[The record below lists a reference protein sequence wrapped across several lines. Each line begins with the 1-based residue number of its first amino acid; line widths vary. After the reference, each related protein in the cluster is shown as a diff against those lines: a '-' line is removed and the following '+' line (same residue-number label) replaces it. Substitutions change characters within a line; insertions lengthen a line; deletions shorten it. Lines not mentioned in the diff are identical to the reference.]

1 MTQPGP
7 STNTGPEFVREMARS
22 FWYSAILRAAIKLD
36 VFALLEDR
44 ALTYQEVA
52 DSLGASPRYTQAFL
66 DCCVVLELLEESA
79 GKFTNSSNASSFL
92 VKGKD
97 SYVGDHVLHHTNT
110 WVSWGRLDEVIK
122 DGKTLLPFETGFVDP
137 DTYWTNYM
145 TGQHNRATSGQ
156 SRQLVE
162 NVDLRDKRNLIDLGG
177 GAASYSIALCEA
189 NPQLKAVVV
198 DQKEPLRIARPLVE
212 QSTMTDRI
220 TLLEGSFFETDL
232 GTGYDVCLISGVVLI
247 SPEEDCQKLFK
258 LAFEILASGGLVI
271 VQDYM
276 RLEDNP
282 GRKRLDT
289 LEDLYVLV
297 VFNPGAGD
305 REGAEVV
312 SWLEDAGFNTPKT
325 IPLPTQLGLITAE
338 KAAAP

>member
-44 ALTYQEVA
+44 VLTHQEVA
-52 DSLGASPRYTQAFL
+52 DSLGASPRYPQAFL
-66 DCCVVLELLEESA
+66 DCCVVLELLEELA

-122 DGKTLLPFETGFVDP
+122 DGKALLPFETGFVDP

-177 GAASYSIALCEA
+177 GAASYSIALDR
-189 NPQLKAVVV
+189 KSVV
-198 DQKEPLRIARPLVE
+198 
-212 QSTMTDRI
+212 
-220 TLLEGSFFETDL
+220 
-232 GTGYDVCLISGVVLI
+232 
-247 SPEEDCQKLFK
+247 
-258 LAFEILASGGLVI
+258 
-271 VQDYM
+271 
-276 RLEDNP
+276 
-282 GRKRLDT
+282 
-289 LEDLYVLV
+289 
-297 VFNPGAGD
+297 
-305 REGAEVV
+305 
-312 SWLEDAGFNTPKT
+312 
-325 IPLPTQLGLITAE
+325 
-338 KAAAP
+338 

>member
-66 DCCVVLELLEESA
+66 DCCVVLELLEEST

-97 SYVGDHVLHHTNT
+97 SYVGDHALHHTNT

-122 DGKTLLPFETGFVDP
+122 DGKIILPFETGFVDP

-145 TGQHNRATSGQ
+145 TGQHNRATRVNPVNW
-156 SRQLVE
+156 SRT
-162 NVDLRDKRNLIDLGG
+162 
-177 GAASYSIALCEA
+177 SI
-189 NPQLKAVVV
+189 
-198 DQKEPLRIARPLVE
+198 
-212 QSTMTDRI
+212 
-220 TLLEGSFFETDL
+220 FETNE
-232 GTGYDVCLISGVVLI
+232 IS
-247 SPEEDCQKLFK
+247 S
-258 LAFEILASGGLVI
+258 
-271 VQDYM
+271 
-276 RLEDNP
+276 
-282 GRKRLDT
+282 T
-289 LEDLYVLV
+289 
-297 VFNPGAGD
+297 
-305 REGAEVV
+305 
-312 SWLEDAGFNTPKT
+312 W
-325 IPLPTQLGLITAE
+325 
-338 KAAAP
+338 AAAPPATVSPSVKPTGSLRQWLSIRKSR